1 MEYKAPVEDML
12 FLMRE
17 LEDLDGLAR
26 LPGYEDATP
35 DTVAA
40 ILEESA
46 TFCEQVLAPL
56 NAVGDR
62 APPVWHAD
70 GVTTSPGFAPA
81 YRQFRESGWQGLQ
94 HPPEYGGQGLPRLLA
109 AACNEMRNAANL
121 SFALCPLLSDG
132 AIDALLIA
140 GSPAQRAL
148 YLPRLVSGEWTGTM
162 NLTEPQAGSD
172 LAQVRTRALPD
183 GGAPSG
189 GVPGGNGRYRLF
201 GTKIFITYGEH
212 DFAANIV
219 HLVLARLPDA
229 PPGVKGLSLFLV
241 PKFVVDADGVPG
253 ARNDVQCV
261 SIEHKLGIHGSPT
274 AVLQFGERDGALG
287 ELLGA
292 PNRGLETMFIMMNAA
307 RFGVGVQGIGIADR
321 AYQAARAYA
330 LDRVQGRPVAG
341 AGAGAGAGAANAAQ
355 PGASA
360 AALAGRPPGEQAT
373 AASPAPGDARAV
385 RAVRTIVAHPDV
397 RRMLATM
404 RALTEGARALAFHC
418 AALNDLAHH
427 APDADVRRRAAAL
440 GDYLVPVVKGW
451 STEMSVEVTSLAV
464 QVHGGMGFIEDTGV
478 AQFYRDARILPIYEG
493 TTAIQANDLVGRKTV
508 RDGGQ
513 VARSLLDAID
523 VTLAALRDPQR
534 ISAHGTDDAAVAVS
548 LASIALQL
556 QAGRD
561 AFAAAVAFIVAHAET
576 DPVAVYAGSVP
587 YLKLAGIV
595 LSGWQLARAAL
606 VVSGGKG
613 AGGSVGGGEDD
624 ASAVPAGSASFALAK
639 LATARFFA
647 EQILPQAQALQ
658 VAIVTARGGEG
669 VWALPDELC

>member
-1 MEYKAPVEDML
+1 MGYKAPVEDML

-17 LEDLDGLAR
+17 LEDLDGLAQ
-26 LPGYEDATP
+26 LPGYEEATP

-40 ILEESA
+40 ILAESA

-56 NAVGDR
+56 NVVGDR
-62 APPVWHAD
+62 EPPVWQA
-70 GVTTSPGFAPA
+70 GEVTTTPGFAAA
-81 YRQFRESGWQGLQ
+81 YRQFRDAGWQGLP
-94 HPPEYGGQGLPRLLA
+94 HPVEYGGQGLPRLLA

-140 GSPAQRAL
+140 GSPAQRAR

-172 LAQVRTRALPD
+172 LAQVRTRAVPD
-183 GGAPSG
+183 GES
-189 GVPGGNGRYRLF
+189 RYRVF

-229 PPGVKGLSLFLV
+229 PPGVKGLSLFVV
-241 PKFVVDADGVPG
+241 PKFVVDAEGRPG
-253 ARNDVQCV
+253 ARNDLHCV

-287 ELLGA
+287 ELLGE

-307 RFGVGVQGIGIADR
+307 RFGVGVQGVAIADR
-321 AYQAARAYA
+321 ACQAARAYA
-330 LDRVQGRPVAG
+330 LERVQGRPATAQGTIGPARVAG
-341 AGAGAGAGAANAAQ
+341 EDGGAGHPGAGH
-355 PGASA
+355 PGAGHPEA
-360 AALAGRPPGEQAT
+360 
-373 AASPAPGDARAV
+373 
-385 RAVRTIVAHPDV
+385 RTIVAHPDV

-418 AALNDLAHH
+418 AAANDLAHR
-427 APDADVRRRAAAL
+427 APGDDVRRRMAAL
-440 GDYLVPVVKGW
+440 CDYLVPVVKGW
-451 STEMSVEVTSLAV
+451 ATEMSVEVASLAV

-508 RDGGQ
+508 RDGGA
-513 VARSLLDAID
+513 VARSLIGEIDA
-523 VTLAALRDPQR
+523 TLAALRRAP
-534 ISAHGTDDAAVAVS
+534 SAGVRDAAAVS
-548 LASIALQL
+548 LASIATQL

-561 AFAAAVAFIVAHAET
+561 AFAAVVAFIVERAEA
-576 DPVAVYAGSVP
+576 DPAAVYAGSVP

-606 VVSGGKG
+606 VVCQVPGDGVNENAGEGSGVATVPG
-613 AGGSVGGGEDD
+613 
-624 ASAVPAGSASFALAK
+624 AVPEPARFAVVK
-639 LATARFFA
+639 LATVRFFA
-647 EQILPQAQALQ
+647 EQILPQAEALR
-658 VAIVTARGGEG
+658 VAIVSARGGEG
-669 VWALPDELC
+669 VWGLADELC